1 VRLELQYSWRG
12 NCRRGAAAA
21 LLLWALTAIG
31 AAAPSDTS
39 ESQARQELEELRDKM
54 AQVQARL
61 RSDQSRRGDAE
72 ARIEALDREIARLAA
87 SMRDIEHEQAAA
99 REEIAALE
107 RRRQELD
114 RRLAAQKQH
123 VAALAYSTYVMGRQS
138 HLKLFLNQQ
147 DASVVNRLLGYHD
160 YIVTA
165 RSRVVERIN
174 AWTAEVAELAGR
186 HRHRNAELQSLQ
198 MRHESEREA
207 ARAGRQEREAA
218 LAALD
223 ERIVS
228 SRQELARLK
237 ENEQQLQRL
246 LREIR
251 DYLAARASR
260 TPAEGAFRRMKGK
273 MRLPVSAPIDAGYGQ
288 PRETGVR
295 WDGIMFRP
303 DNGADVS
310 AIFEGRVVFAD
321 WLRGFGL
328 LLIVDHG
335 DGFMSLYSHNES
347 LFKQVGDWVETREVI
362 AVVGT
367 SGGLDR
373 PGLYFEIRQ
382 DGEPQ
387 NPLSWCQ
394 KA

>member
-1 VRLELQYSWRG
+1 
-12 NCRRGAAAA
+12 
-21 LLLWALTAIG
+21 
-31 AAAPSDTS
+31 
-39 ESQARQELEELRDKM
+39 M
-54 AQVQARL
+54 
-61 RSDQSRRGDAE
+61 
-72 ARIEALDREIARLAA
+72 
-87 SMRDIEHEQAAA
+87 M
-99 REEIAALE
+99 
-107 RRRQELD
+107 
-114 RRLAAQKQH
+114 
-123 VAALAYSTYVMGRQS
+123 
-138 HLKLFLNQQ
+138 F
-147 DASVVNRLLGYHD
+147 
-160 YIVTA
+160 
-165 RSRVVERIN
+165 
-174 AWTAEVAELAGR
+174 
-186 HRHRNAELQSLQ
+186 
-198 MRHESEREA
+198 
-207 ARAGRQEREAA
+207 
-218 LAALD
+218 
-223 ERIVS
+223 
-228 SRQELARLK
+228 LK

-335 DGFMSLYSHNES
+335 DGFMSLYSHNDS

-367 SGGLDR
+367 SGCLDR
-373 PGLYFEIRQ
+373 PDLYFEIRQ